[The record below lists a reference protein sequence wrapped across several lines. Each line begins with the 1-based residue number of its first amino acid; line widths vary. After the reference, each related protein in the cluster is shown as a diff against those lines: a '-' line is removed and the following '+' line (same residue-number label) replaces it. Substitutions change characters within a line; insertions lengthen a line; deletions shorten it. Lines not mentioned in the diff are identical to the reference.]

1 MVKHDITKPDELQV
15 RGCLLCHPTFSID
28 TCTVTDF
35 RHQMRHNDC
44 RSLQQQRARSKHY
57 AGMRRVTLESR
68 HLFPLRCM
76 LTGVAVSMAL
86 VLDVHASHS
95 CGLLQAMVDAIDSV
109 HELTVRKE
117 ERARGRERERERGRG
132 RKRKRERER
141 ARGRERER
149 GRESGREREKDAYHI
164 CTRVLNPPTGK
175 ATLMQN
181 EQCNA
186 PC

>member
-44 RSLQQQRARSKHY
+44 RSLHQQRARSKHY

-117 ERARGRERERERGRG
+117 ERARGRERERER
-132 RKRKRERER
+132 ERED
-141 ARGRERER
+141 AGGRERER
-149 GRESGREREKDAYHI
+149 ESTRERERKRKGERERERKMH
-164 CTRVLNPPTGK
+164 TTFVRV
-175 ATLMQN
+175 
-181 EQCNA
+181 C
-186 PC
+186 